1 MKRAL
6 AIMAVLPVLLAAA
19 GCGRSPAEWADTRV
33 GATRPGVGNCV
44 IGPCMPHGSIHPSPD
59 TLWPNPAHPDRAA
72 PTSGYHA
79 GDEVT
84 GFSQFHAQGSG
95 GTPSYGIFLVTPTCG
110 EGESEEELASP
121 LTLLETRPYL
131 FRGRLEREGIGVALA
146 ATRHA
151 AVYEFTF
158 PTGKT
163 GRVVLNAERKIGR
176 PDGGEGVWT
185 RREGAVTEGGGFY
198 GYDWC
203 PGTYGCWFH
212 AEEESEGGKTTFRIA
227 TSFKSVEKARENFA
241 EVRGKGV
248 AKVSAEAKAAWEE
261 VLGRMRVK
269 GLGKEE
275 TRLFYSHLFHAF
287 VQPRDRTG
295 DLAGWEDGEPAW
307 DDQYTLWDTW
317 RTVFPLMALLDPAT
331 VAGCVNSFGVRSE
344 RSGGP
349 VGSCFCAGREFRT
362 GQGGDESDNVTADAW
377 AKGIAGI
384 DWEKAYA
391 AVRRNAEGRTAG
403 YRERGFVAVGEG
415 ASDGYD
421 GRMGAASSTL
431 AFAYND
437 DCAARLAAGL
447 GKAEDA
453 ARYAARAGNWR
464 NVWDAG
470 MADAAGGYRGF
481 CRART
486 ANGRFTATGTRDGVQ
501 DPPGSDY
508 PADFYEGSSWEYS
521 FMVPGDVEGL
531 MAAMGGKEAFADRL
545 DYAHENALVDCGNEP
560 GFLMPWLFD
569 FAGRPDLASRWA
581 HAQRRRFAE
590 EGGIPGDDDSGAMG
604 AWYVFATAGLFP
616 VAGQDLYALHAPA
629 ARETVIELPQSGR
642 RLKVRTELPL
652 DGSRYGEAYFNG
664 RRLEEPFLRHGQLLQ
679 GGKLVFREKAGRKK
693 EAAPETQTVKFDANG
708 GRCPLAEKAFPKGEA
723 YGRLPVALRAGYRFG
738 GWHTAAEGGE
748 AVTETSVAGEE
759 AERTLHAHWEK
770 MSISPGSAA
779 RVVPMEGAD
788 AVTLRVLAEGAWE
801 AESGAEWIKL
811 KEGECKGDGDGTVT
825 YSVWPNTGAA
835 REGTIRLRG
844 KDGEAEFRVR
854 QAEGDPLW
862 LPVREREFPSEGG
875 RHKQFGVVAAG
886 AWLAESGAGWI
897 EVKQGRGQGSGT
909 AEYAVAVNTGAAR
922 EGTIRVRGEGG
933 AADFRVRQAAG
944 DGLWLENTERSFPAG
959 AAEGRKL
966 KVAAEGEWVAES
978 GAAWIAV
985 EEGRG
990 KGSGTVVYGVEA
1002 NPGAAREGTIRVRG
1016 GGTEKEFRVEQA
1028 GGPPPP

>member
-1 MKRAL
+1 MKRVMVILAVAL
-6 AIMAVLPVLLAAA
+6 ALAAA

-59 TLWPNPAHPDRAA
+59 TLWPNPRNPERAA

-110 EGESEEELASP
+110 EGETEEELASP

-131 FRGRLEREGIGVALA
+131 FRGRLEKEGIEVALA

-158 PTGKT
+158 PEGKE

-176 PDGGEGVWT
+176 PDGGEEVWT
-185 RREGAVTEGGGFY
+185 RREGAVTEGGGMY
-198 GYDWC
+198 GHDWC

-212 AEEESEGGKTTFRIA
+212 AEEEKKGRTTVFRIA
-227 TSFKSVEKARENFA
+227 TSFKSPEKARENFA

-248 AKVSAEAKAAWEE
+248 AKVSSEAKAAWEE
-261 VLGRMRVK
+261 VLGRIRVK
-269 GLGKEE
+269 GLGEEE

-295 DLAGWEDGEPAW
+295 DLAGWAEGEPAW

-377 AKGIAGI
+377 AKGIPGI

-391 AVRRNAEGRTAG
+391 AVGRNAESRTAG

-415 ASDGYD
+415 AGDGFD
-421 GRMGAASSTL
+421 ERMGAASSTL

-447 GKAEDA
+447 GKAGDA
-453 ARYAARAGNWR
+453 DRYAARAGNWR
-464 NVWDAG
+464 NVWDPG
-470 MADAAGGYRGF
+470 LVDEPGGYRGF

-531 MAAMGGKEAFADRL
+531 AAAMGGKEAFADRL
-545 DYAHENALVDCGNEP
+545 DYAYENALIDCGNEP

-604 AWYVFATAGLFP
+604 AWYVFATMGLFP

-629 ARETVIELPQSGR
+629 AREVVVKLPQSGK
-642 RLKVRTELPL
+642 RLKIKTRLPT
-652 DGSRYGEAYFNG
+652 DGSRYAEAYFNG
-664 RRLEEPFLRHGQLLQ
+664 RLLEEPFLRHGQLLR
-679 GGKLVFREKAGRKK
+679 GGKLVFREKDGRKRA
-693 EAAPETQTVKFDANG
+693 AAPGTQTVKFDANG
-708 GRCPLAEKAFPKGEA
+708 GRCPLREKAFRTGAA
-723 YGRLPVALRAGYRFG
+723 YGRLPVALRTGYRFG

-748 AVTETSVAGEE
+748 AVTEGSVAGEE
-759 AERTLHAHWEK
+759 AERTLCAHWAK
-770 MSISPGSAA
+770 VPISPGAAA
-779 RVVPMEGAD
+779 RAVPMEGAD
-788 AVTLRVLAEGAWE
+788 AVTLRVSAEGAWE

-811 KEGECKGDGDGTVT
+811 KEEGSRGCGDGTVT
-825 YSVWPNTGAA
+825 YSVEPNTGAA
-835 REGTIRLRG
+835 REGSIRLRG
-844 KDGEAEFRVR
+844 KEGEADFRVR
-854 QAEGDPLW
+854 QAEGSALW
-862 LPVREREFPSEGG
+862 LEKTERDFPAEGSDF
-875 RHKQFGVVAAG
+875 KELKVLAEG
-886 AWLAESGAGWI
+886 AWEAESGVEWLT
-897 EVKQGRGQGSGT
+897 VRKGRGKGNGMVVYSVD
-909 AEYAVAVNTGAAR
+909 ANTGAAR
-922 EGTIRVRGEGG
+922 EGVIRVRTRGTEE
-933 AADFRVRQAAG
+933 AEFLVRQ
-944 DGLWLENTERSFPAG
+944 
-959 AAEGRKL
+959 
-966 KVAAEGEWVAES
+966 
-978 GAAWIAV
+978 
-985 EEGRG
+985 EEGSTR
-990 KGSGTVVYGVEA
+990 
-1002 NPGAAREGTIRVRG
+1002 P
-1016 GGTEKEFRVEQA
+1016 
-1028 GGPPPP
+1028 